1 MIPLAPNVVVTIG
14 INTILMK
21 LNFPLMELA
30 ITILIAVV
38 KIVKIIGGNIM
49 NLSML
54 LRRSGI
60 NSAFLHPLQ
69 IFDFLVRL
77 YFNIIKQ

>member
-30 ITILIAVV
+30 ITILIV
-38 KIVKIIGGNIM
+38 IVEIVTMNGGNIM

-54 LRRSGI
+54 LQRSGI
-60 NSAFLHPLQ
+60 NSAF
-69 IFDFLVRL
+69 VAS
-77 YFNIIKQ
+77 